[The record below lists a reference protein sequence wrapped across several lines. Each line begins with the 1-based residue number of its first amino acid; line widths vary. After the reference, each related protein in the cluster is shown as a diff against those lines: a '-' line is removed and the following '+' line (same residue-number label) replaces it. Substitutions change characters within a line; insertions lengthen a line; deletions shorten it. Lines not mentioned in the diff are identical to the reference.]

1 MGQLGSLGPCWRP
14 ATQRVK
20 CLVKSASCLAWC
32 WLCGPGSSQQ
42 TQEPVLCWCWLA
54 AAGQRG
60 SSSVISPA
68 EYSPVV
74 AAAATTHNSRASVT
88 LATTQ
93 HQQQQHNTNTNVT
106 RPSSDVQ
113 HRDGGADSVTAPG
126 RG

>member
-93 HQQQQHNTNTNVT
+93 QQHNNSTNTNVT
-106 RPSSDVQ
+106 RPSFDVQ
-113 HRDGGADSVTAPG
+113 PSDGGADSVTAPG

>member
-32 WLCGPGSSQQ
+32 CWCGPGSSQQ

-74 AAAATTHNSRASVT
+74 AAAATTHNSRAVT
-88 LATTQ
+88 LATTPQQ
-93 HQQQQHNTNTNVT
+93 HHNTNTNVT
-106 RPSSDVQ
+106 RPSFDVQ
-113 HRDGGADSVTAPG
+113 PSDGGADSVTAPG